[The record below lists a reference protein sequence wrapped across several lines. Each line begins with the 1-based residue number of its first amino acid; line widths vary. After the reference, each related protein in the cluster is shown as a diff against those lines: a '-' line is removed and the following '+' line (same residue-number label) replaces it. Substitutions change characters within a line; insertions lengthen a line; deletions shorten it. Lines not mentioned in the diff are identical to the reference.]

1 MRGPLIVSLDVWN
14 REGLFK
20 IIDQFPT
27 DEGMT
32 VKIGMELFY
41 GEGPTIVKEL
51 LNKGFKI
58 FLDLKLQD
66 IPNTV
71 KMGMMQIG
79 RMGVT
84 YTTVHALGGSE
95 MIAAAK
101 EGLELGSEEAGVPTP
116 KLLAVTELT
125 SITEDALENEQNCK
139 LDMVDQVVSLAKLAK
154 RSGADGVITSP
165 LEVSSLKEQVG
176 NDFLYVT
183 PGIRP
188 ANFPKDDQSRTA
200 TPKQAAEYGSSALI
214 VGRPIIRAEDPVAA
228 YHKMLEEWNYAN

>member
-1 MRGPLIVSLDVWN
+1 MRGPLIVSLDVAT
-14 REGLFK
+14 REALLD
-20 IIDQFPT
+20 IINDFPA
-27 DEGMT
+27 DEKLT

-41 GEGPTIVKEL
+41 GEGPEIVRHL
-51 LNKGFKI
+51 LARGYKV
-58 FLDLKLQD
+58 FLDLKLHD

-71 KMGMMQIG
+71 KSGMKQIG
-79 RMGVT
+79 CMGVS

-101 EGLELGSEEAGVPTP
+101 AGLIAGSREAGVETP

-125 SITEDALENEQNCK
+125 SISDDALKNEQNSR

-165 LEVSSLKEQVG
+165 LEVSALKKQVG
-176 NDFLYVT
+176 DDFLYVT

-188 ANFPKDDQSRTA
+188 ANAPKDDQTRTA
-200 TPKQAAEYGSSALI
+200 TPAQAAEYGSSALVI
-214 VGRPIIRAEDPVAA
+214 GRPIIRATDPVAA
-228 YHKMLEEWNYAN
+228 YHQLLEEWNNAN

>member
-14 REGLFK
+14 REGLVK
-20 IIDQFPT
+20 IIDKFPT
-27 DEGMT
+27 NEEMT

-41 GEGPTIVKEL
+41 GEGPAIVQNL
-51 LNKGFKI
+51 LDRGFKV

-84 YTTVHALGGSE
+84 YTTVHALGGSA

-165 LEVSSLKEQVG
+165 LEVSSLKQQVG

-200 TPKQAAEYGSSALI
+200 TPKQAAEYGSSALV
-214 VGRPIIRAEDPVAA
+214 VGRPIIRAEDPVAT
-228 YHKMLEEWNYAN
+228 YHKLLKEWHDAN